1 MARLPPKEIV
11 NIRELLL
18 ASTSVLFWPRPLI
31 EIPDVISGN
40 SPKDKVILWFASE
53 FENSMMSSPAPAVH
67 DEPETAL
74 LVLAERMAS
83 RSVQLLELAPLVSAL
98 LVTVI
103 NAASTGMDIAWLTAK
118 AKQQRLKF
126 FNLDMKLITPF
137 KRISLF
143 NSIVELWILKELS
156 PRLFRLKLS

>member
-1 MARLPPKEIV
+1 M
-11 NIRELLL
+11 
-18 ASTSVLFWPRPLI
+18 
-31 EIPDVISGN
+31 
-40 SPKDKVILWFASE
+40 
-53 FENSMMSSPAPAVH
+53 H